1 MQKKKLEYFL
11 RTFYAKNNAHAF
23 SFPMM
28 HSKENKTASVM
39 NNDQEKIDSN
49 FGPIALNELKV
60 RVVRSVNRIRFL
72 FRLENSS

>member
-1 MQKKKLEYFL
+1 
-11 RTFYAKNNAHAF
+11 
-23 SFPMM
+23 MM

-49 FGPIALNELKV
+49 FGPIALNEFKV